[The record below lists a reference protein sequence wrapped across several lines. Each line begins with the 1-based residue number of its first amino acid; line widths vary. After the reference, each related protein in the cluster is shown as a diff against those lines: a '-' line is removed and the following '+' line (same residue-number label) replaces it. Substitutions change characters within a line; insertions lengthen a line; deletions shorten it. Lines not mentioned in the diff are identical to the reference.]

1 MCQAPLPEFPGNLS
15 SGVSG
20 QRPQQICAL
29 CPADLWLMWLKIS
42 TGGSDPS
49 SRLNLPILGTLLLSE
64 QAGSLNQ

>member
-20 QRPQQICAL
+20 QRPRQICAL
-29 CPADLWLMWLKIS
+29 CPTVLWLMWLKIS

-49 SRLNLPILGTLLLSE
+49 WWFDLPILGTLLSE